1 MKGEENSEVVEMVSV
16 IVGAGAVSVD
26 DQIERYKV

>member
-16 IVGAGAVSVD
+16 IVSAGAVSVD
-26 DQIERYKV
+26 DQIQGNNV